1 MEEVTAKDCT
11 LFIISIFFT
20 IVFLGIC
27 INWVIQSG
35 INLYLILF
43 YIFAWIPTFL
53 IVIVI
58 GTLNFAKK

>member
-1 MEEVTAKDCT
+1 MEEVTTKDFT
-11 LFIISIFFT
+11 LLIISILFT

-43 YIFAWIPTFL
+43 YIFAWIPSFL
-53 IVIVI
+53 IAIVI
-58 GTLNFAKK
+58 GTLNFT